1 MRQPTR
7 LIHRMGTSDC
17 IASRWWYPG
26 SPRVARA
33 LRNFGLRPDGT
44 GGGPHSGPGDPHEV
58 PATGLQPVH
67 VGWHDDANQ
76 LPQGRATLLREE
88 PGGLYGEFRISKT
101 QRGDELLELVADGA
115 VDQFSVGFQPLQDRK
130 RPDGVVE
137 RVRAHLAEVSL
148 VTFGAYG
155 MAASVTGIREQSQ
168 TPNLDAAREL
178 LEGLK

>member
-1 MRQPTR
+1 MNIENRSYESDLEIRAGGDGRTIVGIVVPYNHEQQITR
-7 LIHRMGTSDC
+7 SLREVFLPGAFSAVTRAAHR
-17 IASRWWYPG
+17 
-26 SPRVARA
+26 VK
-33 LRNFGLRPDGT
+33 LL
-44 GGGPHSGPGDPHEV
+44 
-58 PATGLQPVH
+58 
-67 VGWHDDANQ
+67 VGHDANQ

-88 PGGLYGEFRISKT
+88 AAGLYGEFRVSKT

-130 RPDGVVE
+130 RADGVIE

-155 MAASVTGIREQSQ
+155 MAAAVAGIREQSQ
-168 TPNLDAAREL
+168 TPNLDAAREI